1 MELTER
7 KKQIL
12 KSVCDAYISGGEPIG
27 SKYLTQSGKF
37 ALSSA
42 TLRNEMSEL
51 EEMGLLE
58 QPHTSSGRVPSTMGY
73 KTYIELLME
82 DYRLTVEE
90 ISVLNELMDFK
101 LGELSKIM
109 QHATDV
115 ISELTNYTAV
125 TMLKNGGVSVKRFE
139 GVMIDEKSILLVL
152 ICDDEKIRNCH
163 IKFDHYVEPSEL
175 EVVIKA
181 LNKKLINLSAD
192 EITLQVILDV
202 EEELGA
208 YSSDSKEILRSIFN
222 TLKSITGEEIHLGG
236 ITKLLSYPEFHNV
249 TKAKDVIE
257 TLEKKKDFVG
267 NLMEDMEDDVNVYFG
282 DDSESTALVPDSSL
296 VFVPIKHG
304 GKTLGGIGVIGPK
317 RMDYKKVIASLKY
330 FASGLFDDDDDRE
343 R

>member
-12 KSVCDAYISGGEPIG
+12 KSVCDAYISGGEPVG
-27 SKYLTQSGKF
+27 SKYLTQNGKF
-37 ALSSA
+37 SLSSA

-73 KTYIELLME
+73 KTYIKLLME

-109 QHATDV
+109 EQATNV
-115 ISELTNYTAV
+115 ISELTNYTAL
-125 TMLKNGGVSVKRFE
+125 TMIKNGGVSVKRFE
-139 GVMIDEKSILLVL
+139 GVLIDEKSILLVL
-152 ICDDEKIRNCH
+152 ICDDDKIRNCH
-163 IKFDHYVEPSEL
+163 VKFDHFVDAAL
-175 EVVIKA
+175 LDAVVKA

-202 EEELGA
+202 EEALGI
-208 YSSDSKEILRSIFN
+208 YSYDSKVVLRSIFN
-222 TLKSITGEEIHLGG
+222 TLKTISNEEIHLGG
-236 ITKLLSYPEFHNV
+236 ITKLLSYPEFYNV
-249 TKAKDVIE
+249 SKARDVIE
-257 TLEKKKDFVG
+257 TLEKKKGFV
-267 NLMEDMEDDVNVYFG
+267 NDLIADMEDDVNVYFG
-282 DDSESTALVPDSSL
+282 DESDSTALVPDSSL

-330 FASGLFDDDDDRE
+330 FASGLFDE
-343 R
+343 E

>member
-12 KSVCDAYISGGEPIG
+12 KSVCDAYISGGEPVG
-27 SKYLTQSGKF
+27 SKYLTQNGKF

-58 QPHTSSGRVPSTMGY
+58 QPHTSSGRVPSTLGY
-73 KTYIELLME
+73 KTYIKLLME

-109 QHATDV
+109 EHATNV

-125 TMLKNGGVSVKRFE
+125 TMLRNGGVSVKRFE
-139 GVMIDEKSILLVL
+139 GVLIDDKSILLIL

-163 IKFDHYVEPSEL
+163 IKLDHCVDLVEL
-175 EVVIKA
+175 QTIVKV
-181 LNKKLINLSAD
+181 LNNTMIGLSAD
-192 EITLQVILDV
+192 EITLQVIMKI
-202 EEELGA
+202 EEELGF
-208 YSSDSKEILRSIFN
+208 YHNDSKDVLRSIFN
-222 TLKSITGEEIHLGG
+222 TLKSIDNEEIHLGG
-236 ITKLLSYPEFHNV
+236 ITKLLSYPEFYNV
-249 TKAKDVIE
+249 TKAKNVIE
-257 TLEKKKDFVG
+257 TLEKKKGFVG
-267 NLMEDMEDDVNVYFG
+267 GLIEDMEDDVNVYFG
-282 DDSESTALVPDSSL
+282 DESDSTALVPDSSL

-330 FASGLFDDDDDRE
+330 FASGLFDEEDK
-343 R
+343 